1 MDTCAVLQTAGSWC
15 DLESSLCA
23 AKGIQGRPKDDALP
37 VTRLRGD
44 DGRIVS
50 WSYHKRT
57 ANDRSPLLSLP
68 PELRRQI
75 YGWVLLMTPVRNGSP
90 DPAYPAPEIRRCELR
105 CLAEDEDVN
114 DDDETVR
121 GRRPPRLLCPDRP
134 LCGMP
139 TSLLRSC
146 RQVYVEARLMPFEE
160 NEFVFVTWFASG
172 LVTGHAT
179 VTGLL
184 RPWQRRAM
192 RYARIEMLG
201 HELQDEVALR
211 TWTALSEAWAGLRGL
226 RVRIAGPAGGALDD
240 VLSTETSEK
249 QDADG
254 GAERSE
260 SDWEPVRRV
269 AENWAEKGALAS
281 MGDLERLEVE
291 LAVPA
296 WSTRTKLEFCVA
308 LERRL
313 KLGGSSAVV
322 VCTTSGVAGHASR

>member
-1 MDTCAVLQTAGSWC
+1 
-15 DLESSLCA
+15 
-23 AKGIQGRPKDDALP
+23 
-37 VTRLRGD
+37 
-44 DGRIVS
+44 
-50 WSYHKRT
+50 
-57 ANDRSPLLSLP
+57 
-68 PELRRQI
+68 
-75 YGWVLLMTPVRNGSP
+75 
-90 DPAYPAPEIRRCELR
+90 
-105 CLAEDEDVN
+105 
-114 DDDETVR
+114 
-121 GRRPPRLLCPDRP
+121 
-134 LCGMP
+134 
-139 TSLLRSC
+139 
-146 RQVYVEARLMPFEE
+146 MPFEE

-226 RVRIAGPAGGALDD
+226 RVRIAGLAGGALDD
-240 VLSTETSEK
+240 VLSTENSEK

-308 LERRL
+308 LQRRL
-313 KLGGSSAVV
+313 KRGGSSAVV